1 MLASWLLLLTAVVET
16 PFVSNVDRA
25 VSHVQSRDWREA
37 DAALSK
43 AWADDPSAFD
53 ANNLH
58 YLWGRTAEELQDWAR
73 ALEGFSRIDSKNPL
87 RPLAAWHAAR
97 AAMKLGAFDQAAQFI
112 DELPADFPAELK
124 LRLAREA
131 TPALSLR
138 LVRNLNTREAKLRRA
153 LLLED
158 SKALW
163 QLLREDKVDD
173 VSLALVGIL
182 AQSAS
187 TSRDKRDVGM
197 AFLAQRLFKDA
208 EGVFERLKEDAEF
221 APEAEYQIARARF
234 LSGDYEAAADRYKAI
249 TEKFPGTSWAR
260 EASYQVGLSYWRARR
275 HKDAESALLRYI
287 EQEKARKGKPEAAIR
302 DLVDVYR
309 SLEEPAKA
317 ITLIDRTLAGKV
329 AASTRQVL
337 LFSKAKIR
345 FSEGKYADALKLV
358 RQLKRLKLQNV
369 AGGTSAE
376 ELQYFEALCLS
387 KTGSTE
393 AARTIWRKLA
403 ANSLSY
409 YGQRAALQLGMKKA
423 GGQESRCTQT
433 SDLAASIRMR
443 LDGRRR
449 APLADGAM
457 PKDAVTEL
465 VYFGLWDEASLWL
478 DRARR
483 PDSAL
488 AADLGYVSAR
498 YERAILFADRL
509 PQSAPDVRSLR
520 YPAAYQQEICSAAS
534 RHSVDPLWLHAVIWQ
549 ESKYNAGAQSAAPAR
564 GLTQFIPDTAQTV
577 AARIG
582 LAELPIEK
590 LYDPKVSIEL
600 GAAYWSELMGEFGN
614 AEFALAA
621 YNGGPDN
628 VRRWRDKWPKGD
640 PDFFVFDI
648 GFTETKRYV
657 QAVFGAYA
665 GYARGE

>member
-1 MLASWLLLLTAVVET
+1 MLASWVLLLAVVET

-25 VSHVQSRDWREA
+25 VSQVQSREWREA
-37 DAALSK
+37 DSALSR
-43 AWADDPSAFD
+43 AWAEDPSAFD

-73 ALEGFSRIDSKNPL
+73 ALEGFSRIDKKNPL
-87 RPLAAWHAAR
+87 RPLAAWHSAR
-97 AAMKLGAFDQAAQFI
+97 AAMKLGAVDQAAQWI
-112 DELPADFPAELK
+112 DELPTDFPAELK

-131 TPALSLR
+131 PPALALR
-138 LVRNLNTREAKLRRA
+138 LVHNMNNREAKLRRA
-153 LLLED
+153 LLLQD
-158 SKALW
+158 SKSLW
-163 QLLREDKVDD
+163 LLLREGRADD
-173 VSLALVGIL
+173 VGLALARIL
-182 AQSAS
+182 AQAAA
-187 TSRDKRDVGM
+187 TPRDVRDVGM
-197 AFLAQRLFKDA
+197 AFLSQRLFKDA
-208 EGVFERLKEDAEF
+208 EGAFERLLNDAEF
-221 APEAEYQIARARF
+221 APEAAYQIARVRF
-234 LSGDYEAAADRYKAI
+234 LSGDYEGAAARYKAI
-249 TEKFPGTSWAR
+249 IERFPGTKWER

-275 HKDAESALLRYI
+275 YKDAESALQRYI
-287 EQEKARKGKPEAAIR
+287 EQEKARKGKPEGAIR

-309 SLEEPAKA
+309 SLEEPGKA

-345 FSEGKYADALKLV
+345 FGEGKYADALQLV
-358 RQLKRLKLQNV
+358 RQLRKLKLQTV
-369 AGGTSAE
+369 AGGTSSE
-376 ELQYFEALCLS
+376 ELQYLEALCLS
-387 KTGSTE
+387 KSGNAE
-393 AARTIWRKLA
+393 AAKVIWRKLA
-403 ANSLSY
+403 ANPLSY
-409 YGQRAALQLGMKKA
+409 YGQRAALQLGRVVA
-423 GGQESRCTQT
+423 GQQSPCTQT
-433 SDLAASIRMR
+433 PDLAANIRMR
-443 LDGRRR
+443 LDARRR
-449 APLADGAM
+449 APLADGAL

-509 PQSAPDVRSLR
+509 PQSAPDVDSLR
-520 YPAAYQQEICSAAS
+520 FPAAYREEICNAAS
-534 RHSVDPLWLHAVIWQ
+534 RHSVDPLWLQAIIWQ

-564 GLTQFIPDTAQTV
+564 GLGQFVPDTAQTV

-582 LAELPIEK
+582 MEELPIEK

-614 AEFALAA
+614 PEFALAA

-628 VRRWRDKWPKGD
+628 VRRWRDKWPAGD
-640 PDFFVFDI
+640 PEFFVFDI

-665 GYARGE
+665 GYAKGE